1 MLTVAIAPSV
11 NSSSNRGFSQVSEVS
26 TRSGRETPLVWG
38 ERSASRTQD
47 IVRPG
52 QHARVSG
59 RGNSVGSSRRSR
71 SDSSRPSR
79 ETVNYGRPA
88 LSISRAQQ
96 PLRRDISAGAN
107 LTRLMSV
114 WALGIGIFFGLFGSI
129 IFAQGQ
135 SEAVEATF
143 TPTYA
148 SYSAQ

>member
-1 MLTVAIAPSV
+1 MSTVAITPSV
-11 NSSSNRGFSQVSEVS
+11 NSSSDRGFSQVSEVS
-26 TRSGRETPLVWG
+26 TRTERATPLVWG
-38 ERSASRTQD
+38 ERSACRTQD

-59 RGNSVGSSRRSR
+59 RGNNVGSMRRPR

-79 ETVNYGRPA
+79 GTVNYGRPA

-96 PLRRDISAGAN
+96 PFRRDISAGAN

-114 WALGIGIFFGLFGSI
+114 WALGIGVFFGIFGTM
-129 IFAQGQ
+129 IFEQGQ
-135 SEAVEATF
+135 SEAFEATF